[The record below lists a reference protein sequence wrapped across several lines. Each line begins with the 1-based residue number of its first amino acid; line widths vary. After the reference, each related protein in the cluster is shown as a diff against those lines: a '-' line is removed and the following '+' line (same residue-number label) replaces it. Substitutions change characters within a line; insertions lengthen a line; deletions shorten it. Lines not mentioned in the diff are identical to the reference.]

1 MKWRCQIPD
10 NIAAGTDE
18 CLQRCG
24 LSRPSPQPTKQ
35 HQPKVSGHSLF
46 SKPGSSTSVHYSS
59 TLTTSPTS
67 TSSSTSA
74 KVAIAATPSASSTT
88 KTTTTS
94 AASQT
99 PTGGS
104 AKGAADLSAT
114 ANDAS
119 SSSNNTGTSPILIA
133 LVIINALLVVGLL
146 VALFLYVQN
155 RSRQSAFDSH
165 RYAPPA
171 TPSDPTILKYVCSC
185 IFTISSGH

>member
-35 HQPKVSGHSLF
+35 LQPKVSGHSMPPF
-46 SKPGSSTSVHYSS
+46 AGSSTP
-59 TLTTSPTS
+59 TTTATP

-74 KVAIAATPSASSTT
+74 KVAVAVTPSASSTT
-88 KTTTTS
+88 KTATTRTTTS

-99 PTGGS
+99 PTGS

-155 RSRQSAFDSH
+155 RSRQSAFDNH

-171 TPSDPTILKYVCSC
+171 TPADPILKYVCSG